1 MVEKVFQMGK
11 DAIFCPVNIV
21 TADCEF
27 VGWNTRDVFDV
38 CLGCQ
43 RFDFVIQNF
52 QIVLFRSGEFW
63 GKCDLGQI
71 DFTAGENSF
80 GIIDNFAQGNVLGTG
95 G

>member
-11 DAIFCPVNIV
+11 GAIFCPVNIV
-21 TADCEF
+21 TADFEL
-27 VGWNTRDVFDV
+27 VGRNTRDIFNV

-43 RFDFVIQNF
+43 RFDFVVHYF

-63 GKCDLGQI
+63 GKRDLGQI

-80 GIIDNFAQGNVLGTG
+80 GFIDNFAQGNVCGTG